1 MSIKAFFKSSLR
13 DSPLLMDLASKIWF
27 SFKLSYQSIIFYF
40 LYPRVNIYKN
50 KINDD
55 LRGGAY
61 KSQFF
66 QDKIIDELLESKK
79 FGFFVDI
86 GANRPIKNS
95 NTFFFEKSLGWTGLA
110 IDPIAKFESSWKSQR
125 KNSKF
130 LKYAIG
136 NSNKKVKFVLFHT
149 REEDWEDMLSGVIG
163 KVRQEDLRMS
173 HEILTVQMRKLKD
186 ILDEFEIKKID
197 LMSIDVEGSE
207 MQVLKGADFIK
218 YRPSIVLIENT
229 RNIYGCPHIR
239 SFMKKNKYKFYARIS
254 ATDDLYVSNPN

>member
-1 MSIKAFFKSSLR
+1 LNIKFQLKKILKIYAPSYELCSELWFFFKLT
-13 DSPLLMDLASKIWF
+13 
-27 SFKLSYQSIIFYF
+27 YQSIYFFLFYPKVKVYWNR
-40 LYPRVNIYKN
+40 LN
-50 KINDD
+50 NDFTKF
-55 LRGGAY
+55 
-61 KSQFF
+61 KSQFL
-66 QDKIIDELLESKK
+66 QDSIVEEILCGKRN
-79 FGFFVDI
+79 GFFVDI
-86 GANRPIKNS
+86 GANRHDKNS
-95 NTFFFEKSLGWTGLA
+95 NSYYFEKSLGWTGLA

-130 LKYAIG
+130 LKCAVG

-149 REEDWEDMLSGVIG
+149 KEEDWEDMLSGVIG
-163 KVRQEDLRMS
+163 KVREEDLRMS

-218 YRPSIVLIENT
+218 YRPSVVLIENT
-229 RNIYGCPHIR
+229 RNIYGCRHIR

-254 ATDDLYVSNPN
+254 ATDDLYVSNPI